1 MSKHNVSKRGGISDE
16 TREAVAQ
23 LIERAE
29 RFWVEAE
36 RHEREA
42 VELRNRGEADILTAM
57 NLIMQEDG
65 E

>member
-1 MSKHNVSKRGGISDE
+1 MSISDE

-29 RFWVEAE
+29 RLWVEAE
-36 RHEREA
+36 HREREA